1 MATKF
6 TVKGVRNFKE
16 RKVFALAL
24 DILEDCVAASN
35 EEPEAEFSVKMCYN
49 HLEEGETNSCSL
61 LTEGYSTQGVNVKQR
76 VGATLVV
83 ELPWLACYMD
93 LCLCFSILHA
103 IKMVHRSARI
113 MDADGKYFLMTDDD
127 LERQWN
133 RQCQNM
139 DALLRK
145 HEITTIA
152 GVKRD
157 FYVNPV
163 RYKMMEAVADP
174 VAEAFD
180 DFVTLQWAMPDA
192 VNLIEERR
200 HVTEDEELSS
210 VRVVDNSSSVFIG
223 ACRYVGMMKENTCK
237 MVEFDEFC
245 RLMSGR
251 NEFQQMD
258 ACQALLSP
266 IDEDEWLR
274 LFDEAEGVRRENFRK
289 TFIMRWN
296 TDISNY
302 QMWEFDE
309 AIDEFEDEGFYYDW
323 SIWDYQKVHVGDR
336 FYMIRTGEGKH
347 GVVMRGTIIGKPYPD
362 EDWSGHGRK
371 VYYIRMRLTNM
382 IHPDLSPYL
391 LTTDELSKYLPNF
404 NWEDG
409 HSGVMLDDSTAQLL
423 EEIWHSHNSRV
434 RGLAEKGL
442 TGDDFSE
449 FYKDRTL

>member
-1 MATKF
+1 MATNF

-16 RKVFALAL
+16 RNVFAMAL
-24 DILEDCVAASN
+24 NILEGRMGASSV
-35 EEPEAEFSVKMCYN
+35 EAESEFNVKMCYN

-93 LCLCFSILHA
+93 LRLCFCILLA

-113 MDADGKYFLMTDDD
+113 MDEDGKYFLMTDDD
-127 LERQWN
+127 LERLWR
-133 RQCQNM
+133 RQRENM

-145 HEITTIA
+145 HEMTTIA
-152 GVKRD
+152 GVNRD
-157 FYVNPV
+157 FFVDPV
-163 RYKMMEAVADP
+163 RYRMMAALSDPVEEAFSDFVALQWTAPEAVK
-174 VAEAFD
+174 
-180 DFVTLQWAMPDA
+180 
-192 VNLIEERR
+192 LIEEKR
-200 HVTEDEELSS
+200 HIADDEELSIL
-210 VRVVDNSSSVFIG
+210 RVVDNSTTVFIG
-223 ACRYVGMMKENTCK
+223 ACRYVGMMKGNSCK

-251 NEFQQMD
+251 DEFRQMD

-266 IDEDEWLR
+266 IDDDDWLR
-274 LFDEAEGVRRENFRK
+274 LFTEAEGVVRDNFRK

-336 FYMIRTGEGKH
+336 FYMIRTGDGPH
-347 GVVMRGTIIGKPYPD
+347 GIVMRGIIIGKPYPD

-371 VYYIRMRLTNM
+371 VYYIRMRLTHM
-382 IHPDLSPYL
+382 IHPELSPYL
-391 LTTDELSKYLPNF
+391 LTTDDLSKYLPNF
-404 NWEDG
+404 NWENG
-409 HSGVMLDDSTAQLL
+409 HSGEILDDCTAQFL